1 MPIHTITMTATRTP
15 CCCHACCAVLQFLG
29 DYVDR
34 GPHSLETICL
44 LLALKIEYP
53 RHVHLLRGNH
63 EVGLG

>member
-1 MPIHTITMTATRTP
+1 MPTF
-15 CCCHACCAVLQFLG
+15 CCCYWAAWLQFLG

-44 LLALKIEYP
+44 LLALKHEYP

-63 EVGLG
+63 EVGHGLTSGF